1 MEQRIEVITPD
12 KAESYLQVTHPN
24 QRPINT
30 GRVRM
35 YANEMINGSWEI
47 VPDSIA
53 FDENGYLVNG
63 RHRLEAVLK
72 ADATITAFVASG
84 LPANSFPVM
93 DQGQKR
99 NAKQIVRAN
108 GQSPFHADALK
119 VIAEMAIG
127 GYDKN
132 GHVRV
137 TTSKLAEAADKYSY
151 LTEFLPNDKLQGYT
165 AVIKAVLILALD
177 EGLSPAKVDRFC
189 QVLRSWISESEEDYP
204 IMAWVKYKN
213 MKQKLEGLSVRRSD
227 MYVAQRVVKALH
239 NDEKVSVVTRN
250 RKIFYRP
257 NL

>member
-1 MEQRIEVITPD
+1 MQQRIEVITPE

-24 QRPINT
+24 QRPINA

-35 YANEMINGSWEI
+35 YANEMTNGSWEI

-177 EGLSPAKVDRFC
+177 NGLSPAKIDRFC
-189 QVLRSWISESEEDYP
+189 HVLRSWLSESEKDYP
-204 IMAWVKYKN
+204 IMAWKKYKTE
-213 MKQKLEGLSVRRSD
+213 KQKLEGLSTRRSD
-227 MYVAQRVVKALH
+227 MFVAQRVVKALH
-239 NDEKVSVVTRN
+239 NEETVTVVTRS
-250 RKIFYRP
+250 RKLFYRP